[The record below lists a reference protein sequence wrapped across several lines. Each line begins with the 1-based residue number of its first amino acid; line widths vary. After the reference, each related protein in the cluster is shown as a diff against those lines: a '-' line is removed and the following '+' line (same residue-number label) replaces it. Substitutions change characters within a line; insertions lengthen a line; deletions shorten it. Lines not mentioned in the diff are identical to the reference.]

1 MGRSSGMEAHGPGDC
16 VPLSSKHHDE
26 GRQLML
32 PRRFIAE
39 DDVVYEEVSPEDWDK
54 LSDAERQIYLIAK
67 DRFVFVRRVTPF
79 PELYW

>member
-1 MGRSSGMEAHGPGDC
+1 
-16 VPLSSKHHDE
+16 
-26 GRQLML
+26 ML